1 MKKSK
6 AMVIVR
12 CSCGTKILLVPDVK
26 EMGKAIDDHV
36 ELHLQNLKAPRCSAA
51 EAENL
56 RDMLIA
62 QVLTK
67 ASQSEDEKN
76 Q

>member
-12 CSCGTKILLVPDVK
+12 CLLPDLK

-36 ELHLQNLKAPRCSAA
+36 ELHLQNLKVPRCTAK
-51 EAENL
+51 EAERL
-56 RDMLIA
+56 KDMLIA

-67 ASQSEDEKN
+67 AGQCEDEEN

>member
-12 CSCGTKILLVPDVK
+12 CSCGAKILLLPDMK

-36 ELHLQNLKAPRCSAA
+36 ELHLQNFKAPSCTAA
-51 EAENL
+51 EAEKL
-56 RDMLIA
+56 KDMLIA
-62 QVLTK
+62 EVLTK
-67 ASQSEDEKN
+67 AGQCEDEETW
-76 Q
+76 